1 MTLLISAVGVIGRL
15 AGALLTTSLG
25 WASTLM
31 FGRVRSSH
39 QIFVVSMLAGS
50 LVWLLLLVGA
60 LAPGLPNIM
69 LDLTPHPAFIDRS
82 LVRLAFLVG
91 LVIVPLGVGLAG
103 YLVPADGERPARPPR
118 RRRGPAWLPAHPGPR
133 RAHALP
139 AGRRNLSEGPE
150 PASPLV
156 GHAHPDR
163 GQAKCLRPAGP
174 RPGARPPGRGSA
186 RRGDRC
192 PGACSRCPR

>member
-1 MTLLISAVGVIGRL
+1 MGEHAHV
-15 AGALLTTSLG
+15 
-25 WASTLM
+25 
-31 FGRVRSSH
+31 GRVRSSH

-103 YLVPADGERPARPPR
+103 YLVPADGERPGGLRAGVEVL
-118 RRRGPAWLPAHPGPR
+118 RGYLLTPVLAGLMLFLPAVGILGKSGACVTTGRTRTSRSWPG
-133 RAHALP
+133 
-139 AGRRNLSEGPE
+139 
-150 PASPLV
+150 
-156 GHAHPDR
+156 D
-163 GQAKCLRPAGP
+163 CLRPA
-174 RPGARPPGRGSA
+174 RP
-186 RRGDRC
+186 
-192 PGACSRCPR
+192 